1 MAGRSPRFAASAMT
15 VPPAPTTAA
24 APLVVG
30 LSGGV
35 DSAVAA
41 LRLQRLGH
49 PLTAVFMR
57 NWDDEADSGEC
68 SAAQDLADAERVC
81 ERLDIPLETV
91 NFTEDY
97 WREVFVRFLD
107 EHRAGRTPNPDVLC
121 NREIKFRV
129 FVEHAGR
136 LGAAAVAT
144 GHYAGIGAADG
155 LHTLRMAADAAKDQT
170 YFLYTLGQ
178 AELARACFPLADLD
192 KGEVRALAHA
202 ASLPVAQ
209 KKDSTGICFIGERPF
224 RAFLAEYL
232 PDTPGEIVDAQG
244 RVLGEHRGLHYYTLG
259 QRQGL
264 GIGGGLGEGGA
275 PWFVAAKETA
285 TNRLVAV
292 QGHDH
297 PLLYADWLQAV
308 EPSWVAGEAPS
319 GPFDCLARTRHR
331 AALEPCRVIAGDE
344 TVEVRF
350 GRQQRALTP
359 GQSVVFYQP
368 PVCLGGAVIDRV
380 GEAVA

>member
-1 MAGRSPRFAASAMT
+1 MSSSLLPAAT
-15 VPPAPTTAA
+15 

-57 NWDDEADSGEC
+57 NWDDDTDGDEC

-81 ERLDIPLETV
+81 ERLGIPLETV
-91 NFTEDY
+91 SFAEDY
-97 WREVFVRFLD
+97 WREVFARFLD
-107 EHRAGRTPNPDVLC
+107 EHRTGRTPNPDVLC

-129 FVEHAGR
+129 FVEHAAR
-136 LGAAAVAT
+136 RGAAAVAT
-144 GHYAGIGAADG
+144 GHYAGIGSAGG
-155 LHTLRMAADAAKDQT
+155 LRTLRMAADAGKDQT

-192 KGEVRALAHA
+192 KAEVRALAREA
-202 ASLPVAQ
+202 GLPVAQ

-232 PDTPGEIVDAQG
+232 PDLPGEIVDAQG

-264 GIGGGLGEGGA
+264 GIGGGHGDDGA
-275 PWFVAAKETA
+275 PWFVAAKHTA
-285 TNRLVAV
+285 SNRLIAV

-297 PLLYADWLQAV
+297 PLLYADRLQAV
-308 EPSWVAGEAPS
+308 EPSWVAGEAPADA
-319 GPFDCLARTRHR
+319 FDCLARTRHR
-331 AALEPCRVIAGDE
+331 APLEACRVTAEGDA
-344 TVEVRF
+344 VSVRF
-350 GRQQRALTP
+350 ERPQRALTP

-368 PVCLGGAVIDRV
+368 PLCLGGAVIDGV
-380 GEAVA
+380 GEAV